1 MSQKPANSEGKTAVR
16 VDGYTRV
23 CLTAIVVLLT
33 LLVLGLW
40 SDRFAPT
47 PAQAGPSGSNGTP
60 QAIRTLGN
68 AGQQREAMV
77 DQQKQ
82 TNKKLDEII
91 RLLRSGDVKVRIS
104 DDKPARRFGPATT
117 PAKKE

>member
-1 MSQKPANSEGKTAVR
+1 MSQKPADSEAKTAVR
-16 VDGYTRV
+16 VDSYTRA

-40 SDRFAPT
+40 SERFAPA
-47 PAQAGPSGSNGTP
+47 PAQAGPGGANGTP
-60 QAIRTLGN
+60 QAIKTLGN

-77 DQQKQ
+77 DQQTQ
-82 TNKKLDEII
+82 TNRKLDEII

-104 DDKPARRFGPATT
+104 DDKPARQFSPATT

>member
-1 MSQKPANSEGKTAVR
+1 MSQKPADSEAKTAVR

-40 SDRFAPT
+40 SERLAPAA
-47 PAQAGPSGSNGTP
+47 AQAGPGGANGTP

-68 AGQQREAMV
+68 AGHERKSIV
-77 DQQKQ
+77 DQQKL
-82 TNKKLDEII
+82 TNQKLDEII